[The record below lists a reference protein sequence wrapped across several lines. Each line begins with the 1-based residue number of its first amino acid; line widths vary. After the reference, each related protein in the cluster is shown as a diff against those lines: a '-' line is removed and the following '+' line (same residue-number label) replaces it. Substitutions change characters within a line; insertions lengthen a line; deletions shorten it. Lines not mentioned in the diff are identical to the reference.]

1 MSALAFTDP
10 VLESQA
16 HFRAILRALAL
27 PGSRHACGEG
37 LAPPAG
43 LSPAAAAALL
53 TLVDFETPWWISPTR
68 PGADEI
74 AGYIGFHT
82 GAPRASGP
90 ERAAFALVG
99 PDSDD
104 LTLSRYAQGTP
115 EYPDRSTTLI
125 VETPALETGPELR
138 VCGPGVNGVAAFA
151 PRGLPGDFV
160 ARWAA
165 NHAAYPLGLDILF
178 CSGARIAA
186 LPRSSR
192 IAGDA

>member
-1 MSALAFTDP
+1 MSALAFADP

-16 HFRAILRALAL
+16 HFRAILRALAS

-53 TLVDFETPWWISPTR
+53 TLVDFETPWWIAPTL
-68 PGADEI
+68 PGAGEI
-74 AGYIGFHT
+74 AAYIGFHT
-82 GAPRASGP
+82 GAPRATGP

-99 PDSDD
+99 AGSDD
-104 LTLSRYAQGTP
+104 LALAAYAQGTP

-125 VETPALETGPELR
+125 VETPALEGGPEWR
-138 VCGPGVNGVAAFA
+138 VSGPGVDGVAAFA
-151 PRGLPGDFV
+151 PLGLPADFV
-160 ARWAA
+160 ARWAT

-178 CSGARIAA
+178 CAGARVAA
-186 LPRSSR
+186 LPRSAR
-192 IAGDA
+192 LAGGA